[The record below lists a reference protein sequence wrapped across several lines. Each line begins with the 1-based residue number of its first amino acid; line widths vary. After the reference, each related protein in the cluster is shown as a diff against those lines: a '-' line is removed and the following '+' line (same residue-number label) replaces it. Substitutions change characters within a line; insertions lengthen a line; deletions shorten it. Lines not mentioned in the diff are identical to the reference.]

1 LTSAATWAVPCRP
14 STSPS
19 CFGPQLVG
27 PSKHEIESGR
37 ALPGLVS
44 KNKAQHG
51 TKTRRASVGPCWPRH
66 DTYRPLHLGRRR
78 ATASSAFPSFFLYS
92 QPHARKEIQMG
103 CHAAGFCMPLGP
115 ARGNSNGLRH
125 KRSCFRDRK
134 VWAARR
140 NRPFAS
146 SLSTSPLVQS
156 ARGIERSAGLANK
169 NRAGLAR
176 ARPTKACR
184 ATWAVG
190 PPAEARPGPSNVPC

>member
-1 LTSAATWAVPCRP
+1 MLAQARHVSASASR
-14 STSPS
+14 SPS
-19 CFGPQLVG
+19 GCCVFGL
-27 PSKHEIESGR
+27 
-37 ALPGLVS
+37 LL
-44 KNKAQHG
+44 
-51 TKTRRASVGPCWPRH
+51 
-66 DTYRPLHLGRRR
+66 L
-78 ATASSAFPSFFLYS
+78 FLYCFRS
-92 QPHARKEIQMG
+92 LLSCARLCLSGKWPQPATCTQGR
-103 CHAAGFCMPLGP
+103 HAAGFCMPPAP